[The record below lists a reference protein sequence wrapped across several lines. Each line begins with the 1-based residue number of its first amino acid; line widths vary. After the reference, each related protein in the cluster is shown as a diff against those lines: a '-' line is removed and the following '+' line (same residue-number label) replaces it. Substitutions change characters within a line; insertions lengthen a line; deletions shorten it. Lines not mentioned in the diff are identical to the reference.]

1 MADELGADNM
11 PTIEQISNYLKYRRL
26 KLGNSNNINGVEDF
40 VRNHTYHPNYDSNK
54 LFVFGVHLGTG
65 TDDDHFYLGF
75 TTLNLLKRIEQ
86 SNRLYHIDATYKIIK
101 YFFPLIIFGFTDRS
115 RKFYVVAY
123 TFVSHEQEID
133 YNHFFTSLLKI
144 TGDLN
149 IVLDIEY
156 LVQDAWTA
164 TSNAACQMFDGLV
177 IIMCWF
183 HVMFNVKKHKSL
195 VPDSLFED
203 IVSDIHDLHYCLN
216 EVVFNSLKR
225 STLKKWRNNEHLV
238 EFAEYFENQWL

>member
-1 MADELGADNM
+1 L
-11 PTIEQISNYLKYRRL
+11 
-26 KLGNSNNINGVEDF
+26 
-40 VRNHTYHPNYDSNK
+40 YHPNYDSNK

-86 SNRLYHIDATYKIIK
+86 SNLLYHIDATYKIIK

-115 RKFYVVAY
+115 RKFYVVANM
-123 TFVSHEQEID
+123 FVSHEQEID

-156 LVQDAWTA
+156 LV
-164 TSNAACQMFDGLV
+164 
-177 IIMCWF
+177 
-183 HVMFNVKKHKSL
+183 
-195 VPDSLFED
+195 
-203 IVSDIHDLHYCLN
+203 
-216 EVVFNSLKR
+216 
-225 STLKKWRNNEHLV
+225 
-238 EFAEYFENQWL
+238 EFAEYFENQSLQPPFNNWQIFKTPAGKSYSFN